1 MPSTATP
8 EDRDPLILAVD
19 SSATASAALI
29 HQGTVLAAAE
39 TESTHH
45 HAEVLTPLVNRVLA
59 EADLASDP
67 DQRLTHLA
75 VGVGPGPFTGLRAGI
90 VTAQSLGF
98 VWDTPVLGVMSL
110 DALAYRAAEDAWRR
124 GAEEFIV
131 ATDARRREVYW
142 AHYST
147 VGGQF
152 QRLHG
157 PFVTAPGDVTELPVY
172 GAGAGLYPEQLHV
185 VEGFDHTVPHAGDL
199 GLVAELGLRRGRGLV
214 APEPQYLRESDAT
227 IPTHLARR
235 DG

>member
-1 MPSTATP
+1 MPTTAAP
-8 EDRDPLILAVD
+8 EVRDPLILAVD

-29 HQGTVLAAAE
+29 HQGTVLASSD
-39 TESTHH
+39 TDSTQQ
-45 HAEVLTPLVNRVLA
+45 HAEVLTPLVNQVLA
-59 EADLASDP
+59 EAGFEFTAG
-67 DQRLTHLA
+67 QRVTHLA

-98 VWDTPVLGVMSL
+98 VWQRPVLGVMSL

-157 PFVTAPGDVTELPVY
+157 PFVTAPTDVTELPVY
-172 GAGAGLYPEQLHV
+172 GAGAGLYPEQLHA
-185 VEGFDHTVPHAGDL
+185 VEGFERTVPHAREL
-199 GLVAELGLRRGRGLV
+199 GLVAEIGLRRGRGLE
-214 APEPQYLRESDAT
+214 APEPRYLRESDAT
-227 IPTHLARR
+227 VPAHLARPR
-235 DG
+235 P